1 MVRRLAWIL
10 ESRMLSWELL
20 RESAA
25 KAEGSDREA
34 AAVVAAGEGEDDG
47 VGEARVGGEEEEVV
61 PAVAGAQGRAG

>member
-1 MVRRLAWIL
+1 
-10 ESRMLSWELL
+10 MLSWELL

-25 KAEGSDREA
+25 KAEGPDGEA
-34 AAVVAAGEGEDDG
+34 AAAAATGEGEGGGG